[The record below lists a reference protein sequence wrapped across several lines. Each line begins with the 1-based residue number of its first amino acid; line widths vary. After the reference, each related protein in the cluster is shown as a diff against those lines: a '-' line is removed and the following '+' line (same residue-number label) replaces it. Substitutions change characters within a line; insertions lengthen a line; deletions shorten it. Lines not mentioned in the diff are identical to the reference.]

1 VNKTYQLNFELTIV
15 IPSIGGIS
23 LISTLNSINHSSMV
37 PGEVIVALPP
47 KVTLNYKELESYKFK
62 LTIINAEKKGQV
74 RQRFEG
80 IKLAKS
86 DYILQMDDDIELINN
101 CIEKLFEGCI
111 RLPKKVAISPIVL
124 EKKTS
129 LSFFEYNNLIFNEY
143 NGLCYPNNFG
153 RKIFNLIIHGKTKFL
168 PGQVTKLGAN
178 IQAYNNSSRHISV
191 EWLNGV
197 LIQHKDNFLDFE
209 HLHFPGKAFSED
221 LIFSSY
227 LQSKNIQLFVDNDA
241 RIFTEIDDGKPI
253 RSIEDIRFFFEQKY
267 CEIRNKAYYC
277 YISNR
282 RYKTFILYSLIR
294 ILFFLFTK
302 IVSKIFKN

>member
-1 VNKTYQLNFELTIV
+1 MKKTYQVNSELTIV
-15 IPSIGGIS
+15 IPSTGRSS

-37 PGEVIVALPP
+37 PGSVIIALPP
-47 KVTLNYKELESYKFK
+47 KVTLKYKELESLKFK
-62 LTIINAEKKGQV
+62 LTKINAQKKGQV
-74 RQRFEG
+74 SQRFEG

-86 DYILQMDDDIELINN
+86 DYILQMDDDIELKNN
-101 CIEKLFEGCI
+101 CIEKLFKGCI
-111 RLPKKVAISPIVL
+111 RLPKKVAISPKIL
-124 EKKTS
+124 ERKTS
-129 LSFFEYNNLIFNEY
+129 LSFFEYNNLNFNEY
-143 NGLCYPNNFG
+143 NGLCYPNVA
-153 RKIFNLIIHGKTKFL
+153 RKIFNLVIHGKKKFL
-168 PGQVTKLGAN
+168 PGEVTKLGTN
-178 IQAYNNSSRHISV
+178 IQAYNNSFRHIPV
-191 EWLNGV
+191 EWLHGM

-241 RIFTEIDDGKPI
+241 LIIADVDDAKPI

-267 CEIRNKAYYC
+267 FEIRNKAYYC

-302 IVSKIFKN
+302 IFSKIFKN